1 MPKLIL
7 VLATCTATA
16 CSAGTG
22 SRPSERAER
31 AAPQPLLAI
40 DTVPAQPAAV
50 DLSGA
55 WATGSTAEPDVRSVV
70 LRLQCNYTPA
80 LWVMEQ
86 RGDTVRAWAIPESR
100 AQGVRARDPVSSV
113 AAEGRLRGVNLR
125 MSLGASRYV
134 LRYDSTSGHLRGTL
148 NGAPFWAARQNIVR
162 AQGCIPVP

>member
-1 MPKLIL
+1 MPRLIIL
-7 VLATCTATA
+7 LAACTAAA
-16 CSAGTG
+16 CSAAT
-22 SRPSERAER
+22 SSHPSER

-40 DTVPAQPAAV
+40 DTMPAQPAAV

-55 WATGSTAEPDVRSVV
+55 WASGSTGETDVPRLV

-80 LWVMEQ
+80 LWVMDQ

-100 AQGVRARDPVSSV
+100 AQGVRARDPVSRV
-113 AAEGRLRGVNLR
+113 AAEGRLRGVNLT
-125 MSLGASRYV
+125 MKLGTSRYV

-148 NGAPFWAARQNIVR
+148 NGAPFWAVRQDIVH